1 MTTTEALSTIAHLPL
16 ARALAKSDHLVTA
29 ALQVVH
35 VIGFVLLLASLT
47 LISLRLLGLV
57 LVRQPVPQVAADS
70 SRLLWVGVVLAIST
84 GILMFLTGPSHYYF
98 NRAFDIK
105 MVLLFAALVVHVTVL
120 QRVARRDEPPTLP
133 ARVSAVLSL
142 LLWYGVSWAGRAIG
156 FV

>member
-1 MTTTEALSTIAHLPL
+1 MTTAEILSAIAHFPL
-16 ARALAKSDHLVTA
+16 SRALAKSDHLVTA

-35 VIGFVLLLASLT
+35 VIGFLLLLASLT
-47 LISLRLLGLV
+47 LISLRLLDLV
-57 LVRQPVPQVAADS
+57 LVRQPVPQVASDT
-70 SRLLWVGVVLAIST
+70 SRLLWIGVILTIST

-120 QRVARRDEPPTLP
+120 QRIARRDEPPATL
-133 ARVSAVLSL
+133 ARVVAVLSL
-142 LLWYGVSWAGRAIG
+142 VLWYGVSWAGRAIG

>member
-1 MTTTEALSTIAHLPL
+1 MTTPELLSAIAHLPL
-16 ARALAKSDHLVTA
+16 SRALAKSDHLVTA

-35 VIGFVLLLASLT
+35 VIGFLLLLASLT

-57 LVRQPVPQVAADS
+57 LVRQSVPEVASDT
-70 SRLLWVGVVLAIST
+70 SRLLWIGVALAVST

-105 MVLLFAALVVHVTVL
+105 MALLFVALVVHVTVL
-120 QRVARRDEPPTLP
+120 QRIARRDEPPAAL
-133 ARVSAVLSL
+133 ARVGAVASL
-142 LLWYGVSWAGRAIG
+142 VLWYGVSWAGRAIG

>member
-1 MTTTEALSTIAHLPL
+1 MTASEALSAIARLPL

-57 LVRQPVPQVAADS
+57 LVREPVPQVAADT
-70 SRLLWVGVVLAIST
+70 SRLLWLGVILAIST

-105 MVLLFAALVVHVTVL
+105 MVLLLAALVVHVTVL
-120 QRVARRDEPPTLP
+120 QRVARRDEPPALP
-133 ARVSAVLSL
+133 ARVGAVLSL

>member
-1 MTTTEALSTIAHLPL
+1 MTTTELLSDIAHLPL
-16 ARALAKSDHLVTA
+16 SRALAKSDHLVTA

-35 VIGFVLLLASLT
+35 VIGFLLLLASLT

-57 LVRQPVPQVAADS
+57 LVRQPVSQVASDT
-70 SRLLWVGVVLAIST
+70 SRLLWIGVILAIST

-120 QRVARRDEPPTLP
+120 QRIARRDEPPATL
-133 ARVSAVLSL
+133 ARVGAVLSL
-142 LLWYGVSWAGRAIG
+142 VLWYGVSWAGRAIG

>member
-1 MTTTEALSTIAHLPL
+1 MTTNDALSAIARFPL

-35 VIGFVLLLASLT
+35 VIGFVLLLAALT

-57 LVRQPVPQVAADS
+57 LVRQPVPQVAADT
-70 SRLLWVGVVLAIST
+70 SRLLWLGVILAIST

-98 NRAFDIK
+98 NSAFEIK
-105 MVLLFAALVVHVTVL
+105 MVLLFTALVVHVTVL
-120 QRVARRDEPPTLP
+120 QRVARRDEPPTVP
-133 ARVSAVLSL
+133 ARVGVVLSL

>member
-1 MTTTEALSTIAHLPL
+1 MTTAEALAAIARFPL
-16 ARALAKSDHLVTA
+16 SRAIAKSDHLVTA
-29 ALQVVH
+29 ALQIVH
-35 VIGFVLLLASLT
+35 VLGFVLLLASLT

-57 LVRQPVPQVAADS
+57 LVRQTVPQVAAET
-70 SRLLWVGVVLAIST
+70 SRLLWLGAILAIST
-84 GILMFLTGPSHYYF
+84 GVLMFLSGPSHYYF

-105 MVLLFAALVVHVTVL
+105 MFLLLAALVVHVTLL
-120 QRVARRDEPPTLP
+120 QRVAKRDEPPATL

>member
-1 MTTTEALSTIAHLPL
+1 MTTPEFLSAIAHLPL
-16 ARALAKSDHLVTA
+16 SQALAKSDHLVTA

-35 VIGFVLLLASLT
+35 VIGFLLLLASLT

-57 LVRQPVPQVAADS
+57 LVRQPVPQVAADT
-70 SRLLWVGVVLAIST
+70 SRLLWIGVILAIST

-105 MVLLFAALVVHVTVL
+105 MVLLFAALVIHVTVL
-120 QRVARRDEPPTLP
+120 QRIARRDEPPATL
-133 ARVSAVLSL
+133 ARVCAVLSL
-142 LLWYGVSWAGRAIG
+142 VLWYGVSWAGRAIG

>member
-1 MTTTEALSTIAHLPL
+1 MSTTEILSAIAHLPL
-16 ARALAKSDHLVTA
+16 ARALAKSDHLVTG
-29 ALQVVH
+29 ALQDVH
-35 VIGFVLLLASLT
+35 VIGFLLLLASLT

-57 LVRQPVPQVAADS
+57 LVRQTIPQVASDT
-70 SRLLWVGVVLAIST
+70 SRLLWIGVILAIST

-98 NRAFDIK
+98 NRAFEIK

-120 QRVARRDEPPTLP
+120 QRIARRDEPPATL
-133 ARVSAVLSL
+133 ARVGAVLSL

>member
-1 MTTTEALSTIAHLPL
+1 MSTTEILSAIAHLPL

-35 VIGFVLLLASLT
+35 VIGFLLLLASLT

-57 LVRQPVPQVAADS
+57 LVRQTIPQVASDT
-70 SRLLWVGVVLAIST
+70 SRLLWIGVILAIS
-84 GILMFLTGPSHYYF
+84 SHYYF
-98 NRAFDIK
+98 NRAFERK

-120 QRVARRDEPPTLP
+120 QRIARRDEPPATL
-133 ARVSAVLSL
+133 ARVGAVLSL

>member
-1 MTTTEALSTIAHLPL
+1 MTTTEILSAIAHLPL
-16 ARALAKSDHLVTA
+16 SQSLAKSDHLVTA

-35 VIGFVLLLASLT
+35 VIGFLLLLASLT

-57 LVRQPVPQVAADS
+57 LVRQPVPQVASDT
-70 SRLLWVGVVLAIST
+70 SRLLWIGVILAIST

-120 QRVARRDEPPTLP
+120 QRIARRDEPPATL
-133 ARVSAVLSL
+133 ARVCAILSL

>member
-1 MTTTEALSTIAHLPL
+1 MTTAEALAAIAHFPL
-16 ARALAKSDHLVTA
+16 SRAIAKSDHLVTA

-35 VIGFVLLLASLT
+35 VLGFVLLLASLT

-57 LVRQPVPQVAADS
+57 LIRQTVPQLAAET
-70 SRLLWVGVVLAIST
+70 SRLLWLGVILTIST
-84 GILMFLTGPSHYYF
+84 GILMFLSGPSHYYF

-105 MVLLFAALVVHVTVL
+105 MLLLLAALIVHVTLL
-120 QRVARRDEPPTLP
+120 QRVARREEPPATLS
-133 ARVSAVLSL
+133 RVSAVLSL